1 MVLNHL
7 EFYLGERLSKE
18 QDPVL
23 DPNRVIDILLVDAID
38 KNDLP
43 KNMDIQFNFDSILM
57 DSEKKKISLAKTC
70 LEKLEKIT

>member
-1 MVLNHL
+1 M
-7 EFYLGERLSKE
+7 KE
-18 QDPVL
+18 MGINPSIESIAQHYEGI
-23 DPNRVIDILLVDAID
+23 IDILLVDAID